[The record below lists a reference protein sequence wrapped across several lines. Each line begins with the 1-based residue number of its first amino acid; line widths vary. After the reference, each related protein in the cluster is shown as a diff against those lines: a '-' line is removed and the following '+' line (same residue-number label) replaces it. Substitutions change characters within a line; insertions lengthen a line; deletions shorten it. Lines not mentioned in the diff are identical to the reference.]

1 MATTIPQTG
10 VVPARTETSVR
21 ARTAAIPVRAL
32 SAIVGVS
39 IAAHVA
45 LALWV
50 PAPWI
55 FSDELQYSEL
65 AKSFAANGHFAFR
78 GVPWIG
84 LGPVYPVA
92 IAPAYALF
100 HNLGDAW
107 MAAKVTNAVL
117 MSLAAIPAYFLGR
130 RLLTQGW
137 ALVAA
142 TLTVAV
148 PSTVYVSTITTE
160 SVFYPLFLCVALS
173 IIRALE
179 RPSASR
185 QLMAVGLVGLACLTR
200 AQAVALLAAYPTA
213 VVAVAS
219 GDGPRGFPRRL
230 RRYWPSAMVGGI
242 ALVAVAGW
250 ETLHGRSVF
259 AALGKGQGLES
270 RSYSIAAVAKWFVYH
285 VAELD
290 LYVGVLP
297 FAAFIVLAAW
307 SVRKPDRDAFVF
319 TATALSL
326 GFWLLLT
333 VAMFTS
339 ILSTY
344 DPHSRSHVFD
354 RYTFYLVP
362 LLLIALCAWASR
374 RVSLSTRGTA
384 IAAVIAGCL
393 PLVLPYRHLIRADVV
408 PDAVGLLPWIVN
420 SNGSIEARPNVVAI
434 AALASF
440 ALAALFFLLRRGKMT
455 SLPVVI
461 TVLWLGT
468 TLIVAGRWYWV
479 EGTAA
484 KASPPDRAWVD
495 HALPPGG
502 MAVAIWSGVQA
513 PYLIWQ
519 NEFFNRSVGDVYH
532 LRQPTWQGLPEQ
544 KLAVRHGV
552 IVDTSG
558 RPLRAQYILTDPWIV
573 LRAPVVARDRVSGM
587 RLYRL
592 DGRIAHIGVF

>member
-1 MATTIPQTG
+1 
-10 VVPARTETSVR
+10 
-21 ARTAAIPVRAL
+21 
-32 SAIVGVS
+32 
-39 IAAHVA
+39 
-45 LALWV
+45 
-50 PAPWI
+50 
-55 FSDELQYSEL
+55 
-65 AKSFAANGHFAFR
+65 
-78 GVPWIG
+78 
-84 LGPVYPVA
+84 
-92 IAPAYALF
+92 
-100 HNLGDAW
+100 
-107 MAAKVTNAVL
+107 
-117 MSLAAIPAYFLGR
+117 
-130 RLLTQGW
+130 
-137 ALVAA
+137 
-142 TLTVAV
+142 
-148 PSTVYVSTITTE
+148 
-160 SVFYPLFLCVALS
+160 
-173 IIRALE
+173 
-179 RPSASR
+179 
-185 QLMAVGLVGLACLTR
+185 LTR

-219 GDGPRGFPRRL
+219 GDGTRGFQRRL
-230 RRYWPSAMVGGI
+230 RRYWPSAVVGGI
-242 ALVAVAGW
+242 ALAAVAAW
-250 ETLHGRSVF
+250 ESLHGRSVF

-270 RSYSIAAVAKWFVYH
+270 SSYSIGAVAKWFVYH

-290 LYVGVLP
+290 LYVGILP

-384 IAAVIAGCL
+384 IAALIAGCL

-420 SNGSIEARPNVVAI
+420 KNGSIEARPNVVAA

-519 NEFFNRSVGDVYH
+519 NEFFNRSIGDVYY
-532 LRQPTWQGLPEQ
+532 LRHPTWQGLPEQ
-544 KLAVRHGV
+544 KLAVRHSV
-552 IVDTSG
+552 LVDTTG
-558 RPLRAQYILTDPWIV
+558 RPLRASYILADPWLV
-573 LRAPVVARDRVSGM
+573 LQAPVVARDRVSGM

-592 DGRIAHIGVF
+592 AGRPARIGVL